1 MSASNRLPVVAST
14 LSFGAFIAA
23 VSTIPSLRNRFYEV
37 FGRTLTPTM
46 LRIFALAFALVNLK
60 NLPFVWHWR
69 IFKGIIYQS
78 RIQKAVRTPETL
90 FAPLITHTYSSPLD
104 LDYNLHKSNST
115 YFADLDVA
123 RAHYVGSIIAT
134 GLRRLNA
141 GDREGLPAEVQ
152 GAARAN
158 PGYGVALG
166 GVGCWFH
173 KEIAPM
179 VRFEIW
185 TRLLS
190 WDRKWLYIISHV
202 VKAGTIKPES
212 YAMQP
217 WKNKRLGGK
226 KGKGEGEE
234 WKKQVFA
241 TSIARYVL
249 KKGRLTINPEIVL
262 ERSRL
267 LPTRPEGMGM
277 PPRAEADWSKHAGQ
291 SNGVTEEPVNGI
303 VSEVEATT
311 GDEGW
316 TWDKMEEE
324 RLRGLRIAVH
334 FDALGS
340 LQDEMRTDEALGSYS
355 DWL

>member
-14 LSFGAFIAA
+14 LTFGAFVAA
-23 VSTIPSLRNRFYEV
+23 ISTFPSLRHRLSST
-37 FGRTLTPTM
+37 FGITLTPTM

-69 IFKGIIYQS
+69 VFKGIIYQS

-141 GDREGLPAEVQ
+141 GDREGLPEEVQ
-152 GAARAN
+152 GASRARG
-158 PGYGVALG
+158 GYGVALG

-173 KEIAPM
+173 KEIGPM

-202 VKAGTIKPES
+202 VRAGTIKPES

-217 WKNKRLGGK
+217 WKNKKLEGK
-226 KGKGEGEE
+226 KGKGEGDE

-267 LPTRPEGMGM
+267 LPARPEGIAM
-277 PPRAEADWSKHAGQ
+277 PPRAEAEWASKGGQ
-291 SNGVTEEPVNGI
+291 SNGALKEPVNGDG
-303 VSEVEATT
+303 SEPEQA
-311 GDEGW
+311 EGW